1 MQPTMRQLEV
11 FVAVARAGSFRRAA
25 ERLHLSQPALSQHVA
40 ELERGL
46 GARVFD
52 RRGRQIA
59 LTEAGRI
66 LEDHAHRVFATLHG
80 AEEAIAELA
89 GGTRGALVIGAS
101 TTPGIYVLP
110 ALMSRFERGQPGIS
124 VALRIANS
132 RVIEEQVRANE
143 LDLGVVGGHGLRPGE
158 ACLAA
163 GVLDELVLIVP
174 PGHAWARQNVKPGV
188 RELAVYAGVAWT
200 AYKTLGHWAVV
211 YGDFAVTNGTK
222 RGGPPSARVLK
233 KGETFILD
241 YSVIVHGYRS
251 DFTNTLVVGG
261 EPSEE
266 QQKLFGHCAMAMEAG
281 ERELKAGAACQT
293 VYDAIRGVFAAA
305 DLADFFTTRFCLTIS
320 RTCSASPPSKR
331 YAHGTPPCQVLMRS
345 LGRGCPVMR
354 FIIASAAR

>member
-174 PGHAWARQNVKPGV
+174 PGHAWARRARGEVSV
-188 RELAVYAGVAWT
+188 LARERLLIREEGSATRQVTERALQRADARIGRTLVLDHTEAIKQAVMAGLGVAFVSI
-200 AYKTLGHWAVV
+200 HAV
-211 YGDFAVTNGTK
+211 
-222 RGGPPSARVLK
+222 RGELEAGRLVRVRLRGVDIHRHFHVIHNEARVL
-233 KGETFILD
+233 T
-241 YSVIVHGYRS
+241 
-251 DFTNTLVVGG
+251 
-261 EPSEE
+261 
-266 QQKLFGHCAMAMEAG
+266 
-281 ERELKAGAACQT
+281 AGARAF
-293 VYDAIRGVFAAA
+293 VAALEA
-305 DLADFFTTRFCLTIS
+305 YGKQVRARS
-320 RTCSASPPSKR
+320 RR
-331 YAHGTPPCQVLMRS
+331 
-345 LGRGCPVMR
+345 
-354 FIIASAAR
+354 